1 MLYQLS
7 YVRNRRERYR
17 PPTTLEGLVKRSAVP
32 ITVAVLAVALIALL
46 VYGVVGKKDD
56 HSLDQAVSAGEK
68 PAAPGR
74 DVSLPNLDGAGSM
87 RLADLG
93 GKVVV
98 LNFWASWCEPCK
110 AEAPVLEKVQKRLES
125 THSGTV
131 FGVTYKDAPDAS
143 QAFVKREKATWPNV
157 RDDRLKL
164 APKYGTSQLPETFVI
179 DRTGKVVALSRGQ
192 IDQQFMDAAL
202 SRAGVPTA

>member
-17 PPTTLEGLVKRSAVP
+17 PTTTLDGPVKRSAVP

-46 VYGVVGKKDD
+46 VYGVVGKKAD
-56 HSLDQAVSAGEK
+56 HSLDQAVSAGKK
-68 PAAPGR
+68 PAAPGL
-74 DVSLPNLDGAGSM
+74 DVSLPNLDGAGSR
-87 RLADLG
+87 RLADLR

-110 AEAPVLEKVQKRLES
+110 AEAPVLERVQQRLKKND
-125 THSGTV
+125 GTV
-131 FGVTYKDAPDAS
+131 FGVTYKDAPGAS
-143 QAFVKREKATWPNV
+143 RDFVHQEKATWLNV

-179 DRTGKVVALSRGQ
+179 DRAGKVVALSRGQ

-202 SRAGVPTA
+202 DRAGVPR

>member
-17 PPTTLEGLVKRSAVP
+17 PTTTLDGPVKRSAVP

-46 VYGVVGKKDD
+46 VYGVVGKKAD
-56 HSLDQAVSAGEK
+56 HSLDQAVSAGKK
-68 PAAPGR
+68 PAAPGL
-74 DVSLPNLDGAGSM
+74 DVSLPNLNGGGTT
-87 RLADLG
+87 RLADLR

-98 LNFWASWCEPCK
+98 LNFWASWCQPCK
-110 AEAPVLEKVQKRLES
+110 AEAPVLERVQQRLQKNN
-125 THSGTV
+125 GTV
-131 FGVTYKDAPDAS
+131 FGVTYKDAPGAS
-143 QAFVKREKATWPNV
+143 RDFVRQEKATWVNV

-179 DRTGKVVALSRGQ
+179 DRAGKVVALSRGQ
-192 IDQQFMDAAL
+192 IDQQFMDSAL
-202 SRAGVPTA
+202 DRAGVPR

>member
-1 MLYQLS
+1 
-7 YVRNRRERYR
+7 
-17 PPTTLEGLVKRSAVP
+17 VKRSAVP

-46 VYGVVGKKDD
+46 VYGVVGKKTDN
-56 HSLDQAVSAGEK
+56 SLDQAVSAGRK
-68 PAAPGR
+68 PAAPGI
-74 DVSLPNLDGAGSM
+74 DVRLPNLAGGGTTGLS
-87 RLADLG
+87 DLD

-110 AEAPVLEKVQKRLES
+110 AEAPVLERVQQRLRRS
-125 THSGTV
+125 DSGTV

-143 QAFVKREKATWPNV
+143 QAFVRQEKATWPNV

-179 DRTGKVVALSRGQ
+179 DRAGKVVALSRGQ
-192 IDQQFMDAAL
+192 IDQRFMDSAL
-202 SRAGVPTA
+202 DRAGVPG

>member
-1 MLYQLS
+1 M
-7 YVRNRRERYR
+7 
-17 PPTTLEGLVKRSAVP
+17 KRSAVP
-32 ITVAVLAVALIALL
+32 ITVAVLGAALIALL
-46 VYGVVGKKDD
+46 VYGVLGKKSDD
-56 HSLDQAVSAGEK
+56 SLDQAVAAGEK

-74 DVSLPNLDGAGSM
+74 DVSLPNLDGGGSS

-110 AEAPVLEKVQKRLES
+110 DEAPVLERVQKRLERS
-125 THSGTV
+125 GSGTV
-131 FGVTYKDAPDAS
+131 FGVTYKDAPGAS
-143 QAFVKREKATWPNV
+143 RAFVRAEKATWRNV

-179 DRTGKVVALSRGQ
+179 DRDGKIVALSRGQ
-192 IDQQFMDAAL
+192 IDQEFMDSAL
-202 SRAGVPTA
+202 DRAGVPG

>member
-1 MLYQLS
+1 
-7 YVRNRRERYR
+7 
-17 PPTTLEGLVKRSAVP
+17 VKRSVVP
-32 ITVAVLAVALIALL
+32 ITVAVLAVLLIGLL
-46 VYGVVGKKDD
+46 VYGVVGKKTDN
-56 HSLDQAVSAGEK
+56 SLDQAVAAGKK
-68 PAAPGR
+68 PAAPGM
-74 DVSLPNLDGAGSM
+74 DVRLPNLAGGGTTG
-87 RLADLG
+87 LADIG
-93 GKVVV
+93 RKVVV

-110 AEAPVLEKVQKRLES
+110 AEAPVLEKVQARLQK

-143 QAFVKREKATWPNV
+143 EAFVKQQKATWPNV

-179 DRTGKVVALSRGQ
+179 DRSGKVVALSRGQ

-202 SRAGVPTA
+202 ERAGVPTA

>member
-1 MLYQLS
+1 
-7 YVRNRRERYR
+7 
-17 PPTTLEGLVKRSAVP
+17 VKRSVVP
-32 ITVAVLAVALIALL
+32 ITVAVLAVLLIGLL
-46 VYGVVGKKDD
+46 VYGVVGKKTND
-56 HSLDQAVSAGEK
+56 SLDQAVRAGKK
-68 PAAPGR
+68 PAAPGVGVR
-74 DVSLPNLDGAGSM
+74 LPNLDGGGTTG
-87 RLADLG
+87 LADLG

-110 AEAPVLEKVQKRLES
+110 AEAPVLEKVQRRLQQ
-125 THSGTV
+125 TNSGTV

-143 QAFVKREKATWPNV
+143 QAFVKQEKATWPNV

-202 SRAGVPTA
+202 QRAGVPTTS

>member
-1 MLYQLS
+1 M
-7 YVRNRRERYR
+7 
-17 PPTTLEGLVKRSAVP
+17 KRSLVP
-32 ITVAVLAVALIALL
+32 ITVAFLAVLLIGLL
-46 VYGVVGKKDD
+46 VYGVVGKKTND
-56 HSLDQAVSAGEK
+56 SLDQAVRAGKK
-68 PAAPGR
+68 PAAPGV
-74 DVSLPNLDGAGSM
+74 DVRLPNLAGGGTTG
-87 RLADLG
+87 LADLG

-110 AEAPVLEKVQKRLES
+110 AEAPVLEKVQQRLQKS
-125 THSGTV
+125 DGTV

-143 QAFVKREKATWPNV
+143 QAFVKRENATWPNV

-202 SRAGVPTA
+202 TRAGVPAA

>member
-1 MLYQLS
+1 
-7 YVRNRRERYR
+7 
-17 PPTTLEGLVKRSAVP
+17 VKRSAVP

-46 VYGVVGKKDD
+46 VYGVVGKKSDT
-56 HSLDQAVSAGEK
+56 SLDQAVSAGKK

-74 DVSLPNLDGAGSM
+74 DVKLPNLAGAGTTG
-87 RLADLG
+87 LADLG

-110 AEAPVLEKVQKRLES
+110 AEAPVLERVQKRLQRS
-125 THSGTV
+125 GSGTV
-131 FGVTYKDAPDAS
+131 FGVTYKDAPGAS
-143 QAFVKREKATWPNV
+143 RDFVRKEKATWPNV

-179 DRTGKVVALSRGQ
+179 DKTGRVVALSRGQ
-192 IDQQFMDAAL
+192 IDQQFMDSAL
-202 SRAGVPTA
+202 DRAGVPT

>member
-1 MLYQLS
+1 
-7 YVRNRRERYR
+7 
-17 PPTTLEGLVKRSAVP
+17 VKRSAVP
-32 ITVAVLAVALIALL
+32 ITVAVLAVLLIGLL
-46 VYGVVGKKDD
+46 VYGVVGKKTDD
-56 HSLDQAVSAGEK
+56 SLDQAVSQGRK
-68 PAAPGR
+68 PAAPGG
-74 DVSLPNLDGAGSM
+74 DVRLPNLAGGGTTG
-87 RLADLG
+87 LADLD

-110 AEAPVLEKVQKRLES
+110 AEAPVLERVQKRLERS
-125 THSGTV
+125 DSGTV

-143 QAFVKREKATWPNV
+143 QAFVRKENATWPNV

-192 IDQQFMDAAL
+192 IDQGFMDSAL
-202 SRAGVPTA
+202 DRAGVPG

>member
-1 MLYQLS
+1 
-7 YVRNRRERYR
+7 
-17 PPTTLEGLVKRSAVP
+17 VKRSAVP
-32 ITVAVLAVALIALL
+32 ITVAVLAVLLIGLL
-46 VYGVVGKKDD
+46 VYGVAGKKTDN
-56 HSLDQAVSAGEK
+56 SLDQAVSAGKK
-68 PAAPGR
+68 PSAPGV
-74 DVSLPNLDGAGSM
+74 DVRLPNLAGGGTTG
-87 RLADLG
+87 LADLG

-110 AEAPVLEKVQKRLES
+110 AEAPVLERVQKRLKS
-125 THSGTV
+125 SRSGTV

-143 QAFVKREKATWPNV
+143 QAFVRKEKATWPNV

-192 IDQQFMDAAL
+192 IDQRFMDAAL
-202 SRAGVPTA
+202 DRAGVPG

>member
-1 MLYQLS
+1 
-7 YVRNRRERYR
+7 
-17 PPTTLEGLVKRSAVP
+17 VKRSAVP
-32 ITVAVLAVALIALL
+32 ITVAVLAVLLIGLL
-46 VYGVVGKKDD
+46 VYGVVGKKTDD
-56 HSLDQAVSAGEK
+56 SLDQAVSQGRK
-68 PAAPGR
+68 PAAPGV
-74 DVSLPNLDGAGSM
+74 DVRLPNLAGGGTTG
-87 RLADLG
+87 LADLD

-110 AEAPVLEKVQKRLES
+110 AEAPVLERVQKRLERS
-125 THSGTV
+125 DSGTV

-143 QAFVKREKATWPNV
+143 QAFVRKENATWPNV

-192 IDQQFMDAAL
+192 IDQGFMDSAL
-202 SRAGVPTA
+202 DRAGVPG

>member
-1 MLYQLS
+1 M
-7 YVRNRRERYR
+7 
-17 PPTTLEGLVKRSAVP
+17 KRSAVP
-32 ITVAVLAVALIALL
+32 ITVGVLAIALIALL
-46 VYGVVGKKDD
+46 VYGVVGKKTNR
-56 HSLDQAVSAGEK
+56 SLDQAVSSGQK
-68 PAAPGR
+68 PAAPGL
-74 DVSLPNLDGAGSM
+74 DVSLPNLDGPGTK
-87 RLADLG
+87 RLADFG

-110 AEAPVLEKVQKRLES
+110 AEAPVLAKVQQRLKKAD
-125 THSGTV
+125 GTV
-131 FGVTYKDAPDAS
+131 FGVTYKDAPGAS
-143 QAFVKREKATWPNV
+143 RQFVRQEKASWPNV

-202 SRAGVPTA
+202 DRAGVPR

>member
-1 MLYQLS
+1 M
-7 YVRNRRERYR
+7 
-17 PPTTLEGLVKRSAVP
+17 KRSAVP

-46 VYGVVGKKDD
+46 VYGVVGKKTDD
-56 HSLDQAVSAGEK
+56 SLDQAVSAGKK

-74 DVSLPNLDGAGSM
+74 DVSLPNLDGAGTS

-110 AEAPVLEKVQKRLES
+110 AEAPVLERVQKRLQRNG
-125 THSGTV
+125 GTV

-143 QAFVKREKATWPNV
+143 RAFVRQEKATWPNV

-179 DRTGKVVALSRGQ
+179 DRSGKVVALSRGQ
-192 IDQQFMDAAL
+192 IDQQFMDSAL
-202 SRAGVPTA
+202 ERAGVPQ